1 MVVTNALG
9 KIDFLKRW
17 QEIND
22 EEGREDKDILILPQE
37 LYVSGLDLATRV
49 DHSAFFML
57 RWNGQKLQEAGTA
70 VWPHVEY
77 PVIATDVRAI
87 NAKFPHHKIAY
98 DETGNIAVGT
108 LFGQDLEAVMEPI
121 HMTNPIKLDC
131 IRVVRFLSQLG
142 ILELEPNSP
151 VIREIEEQQKV
162 ISDAGFERYEHPSGV
177 HDDLFWGLALGCYVA
192 VEYIIGLPPA
202 GIETAMDDQE
212 MGVDA
217 DTIIEGIMQQVKYA
231 FPG

>member
-1 MVVTNALG
+1 MVTKELG

-17 QEIND
+17 QEIRD
-22 EEGREDKDILILPQE
+22 EDGIDDTDILILPQE
-37 LYVSGLDLATRV
+37 LHISGLDLATRV

-57 RWNGQKLQEAGTA
+57 KWNGRKLMEAGTA
-70 VWPHVEY
+70 VWPHVDY
-77 PVIATDVRAI
+77 PVIAADVRAI
-87 NAKFPHHKIAY
+87 NEKFPQHKIAF
-98 DETGNIAVGT
+98 DETGNVSVGV

-121 HMTNPIKLDC
+121 HITNPIKLDC

-177 HDDLFWGLALGCYVA
+177 HDDLFWGLALACYAA

-202 GIETAMDDQE
+202 GIETAIDDVE
-212 MGVDA
+212 TGVDA
-217 DTIIEGIMQQVKYA
+217 DTIIEGIMQQVKYQ
-231 FPG
+231 FP